1 MEYIQLD
8 FILGAHE
15 EYQKEIFVQ
24 QLAEIGFDSFVDN
37 EQGFEA
43 YVQKGN
49 FNEQLLDELLAEQS
63 FVLQHKQTNVAPRN
77 WNEEWESHFKPLL
90 IDDCCYI
97 RATFHEPMSQYDFE
111 IVIDPKM
118 AFGTGHHQTTTMM
131 IKYILEEDFANCRIL
146 DMGAGTA
153 ILGILAAKKGAK
165 SVLAIDYDEV
175 CYHSA
180 LENAQLN
187 QIQNLTALCG
197 GKEIIPQQQ
206 FDVIFANIN
215 RNILLDQMSRYAE
228 VLVSGGRIF
237 FSGFYEQP
245 DLDMIKDEAL
255 KHQLV
260 FHDFKKIDDWVAA
273 KFIRK

>member
-97 RATFHEPMSQYDFE
+97 RATFHEPMPQYDFE

-187 QIQNLTALCG
+187 QIPNLTALCG